1 MKQTGSMVKF
11 FWNRY
16 PRADRQVALFLFAGV
31 FGLYLRTLAPGLLFG
46 DSAEFQVA
54 AWQLGLAHP
63 TGYPLYLMVGSLWQ
77 HLLALAG
84 LSPAYA
90 LNVLSAFF
98 GAATVALLY
107 LCMVGW
113 LQQSSFGVHRLAA
126 LLTALLFA
134 VNFTFWSQNLIAE
147 VYTLHTLFM
156 VLLLTVAGR
165 LSINPSE
172 QGTNHPVTRSPGHLV
187 ILLAL
192 LVGLSLTHHA
202 MTLLLLPSLALV
214 LWQARR
220 GWMGQVRTWVL
231 AGLALSAPLLLY
243 LYIPL
248 RSGPAASPWYH
259 QTLGAESLTLYQNN
273 WSSFINFITG
283 Q

>member
-1 MKQTGSMVKF
+1 MVKF

-16 PRADRQVALFLFAGV
+16 PRADRQAALFLFAGV

-63 TGYPLYLMVGSLWQ
+63 TGYPLYLIVGSLWQ

-165 LSINPSE
+165 ISINPSE
-172 QGTNHPVTRSPGHLV
+172 QGADHPVILTGQALSPCHSPC
-187 ILLAL
+187 LARRAVFDTPCHDVVTAPQSAPCAVAGPPGL
-192 LVGLSLTHHA
+192 DGPGAHVAPGRAGVDRTLAALSLYSVA
-202 MTLLLLPSLALV
+202 QRAGRIALV
-214 LWQARR
+214 SPN
-220 GWMGQVRTWVL
+220 
-231 AGLALSAPLLLY
+231 AGDRVVDALPK
-243 LYIPL
+243 
-248 RSGPAASPWYH
+248 
-259 QTLGAESLTLYQNN
+259 
-273 WSSFINFITG
+273 
-283 Q
+283 